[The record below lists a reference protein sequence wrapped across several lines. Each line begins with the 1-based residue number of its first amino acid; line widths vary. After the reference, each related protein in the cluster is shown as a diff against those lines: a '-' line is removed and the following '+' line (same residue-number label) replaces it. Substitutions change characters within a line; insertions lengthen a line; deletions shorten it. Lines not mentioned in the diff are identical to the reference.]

1 MTLWSETK
9 GNGPDLMLVHGWGVN
24 SGVWESVLPVLARRY
39 RVTCV
44 DLPGHGGS
52 AAVTMP
58 ASLDVLA
65 AQIVQIAPPSAV
77 WLGWSLGGLICL
89 RVATLMPARVSALLL
104 SNTTPKF
111 TRAADWP
118 HAMPAAQ
125 LDAFATELAQDFAGT
140 VKRFLSLQVLG
151 DERARETLRA
161 LRDNVLSRGQPDVA
175 SLAAGLGILR
185 GSDLRGT
192 LNDIAAPTLVMSS
205 PYDRLTPPGAGAYMA
220 GEIANAKLVSFP
232 RTAHAPFISHPAE
245 FVQAVNDFTDTLLPE
260 RIQIHAH

>member
-24 SGVWESVLPVLARRY
+24 SGVWRPVLPLLTARY
-39 RVTCV
+39 RVTWV

-58 ASLDVLA
+58 ASLDMLTG
-65 AQIVQIAPPSAV
+65 QIAQIAPPSAL

-89 RVATLMPARVSALLL
+89 RIAALMPTRVSALLL

-125 LDAFATELAQDFAGT
+125 LDAFAAELTEDFAGT

-161 LRDNVLSRGQPDVA
+161 LRESVLSRGQPDVT
-175 SLAAGLGILR
+175 SLAAGLDILR
-185 GSDLRGT
+185 ESDLRGI
-192 LNDIAAPTLVMSS
+192 LNAVAAPTLVMSS
-205 PYDRLTPPGAGAYMA
+205 PYDRLTPPAAGEYLA
-220 GEIANAKLVSFP
+220 GEIANARLVSLP
-232 RTAHAPFISHPAE
+232 RTAHAPFISHPAD
-245 FVQAVNDFTDTLLPE
+245 FVRAVNDFTDTMLPE
-260 RIQIHAH
+260 RVQSHAH

>member
-1 MTLWSETK
+1 MTLRVETK

-24 SGVWESVLPVLARRY
+24 SGVWDSVLPLLTRRY

-52 AAVTMP
+52 AATPMP
-58 ASLDVLA
+58 ASHDVLA
-65 AQIVQIAPPSAV
+65 RQIVQIAPPSAL

-89 RVATLMPARVSALLL
+89 RIATLMPARVSALLL

-161 LRDNVLSRGQPDVA
+161 LRDSVLSRGQPDVT
-175 SLAAGLGILR
+175 SLATGLGILR
-185 GSDLRGT
+185 DSDLRAT
-192 LNDIAAPTLVMSS
+192 LHEITVPTLVMSS
-205 PYDRLTPPGAGAYMA
+205 PYDRLTAPTAGEYMA
-220 GEIANAKLVSFP
+220 SEIANAKLVSFP
-232 RTAHAPFISHPAE
+232 RTAHAPFISHPAD
-245 FVQAVNDFTDTLLPE
+245 FAKAVINFTDTVLVK
-260 RIQIHAH
+260 RNQIHAH